1 MYVRFCWFYAILP
14 LNKGIFIIDKKM
26 RGVQSL
32 TTSTSE
38 LFQYINMTEEQK
50 QLSQRYLQTKEEEIL
65 KNIQLTT
72 IRDQKR
78 SDFAERFINDFRKVH
93 KQDPDFFR
101 LFYHILE
108 EQLLNVLVVRFAH
121 VSFSKMK
128 IYLEKSALPL
138 DKLVA
143 IACKYLSSISSYVNE
158 ADVFLRELTKEN
170 PNYIEGQLHT
180 LPTKQQVTLLLVMFD
195 VDYEKFRTYSSLLN
209 EII

>member
-1 MYVRFCWFYAILP
+1 
-14 LNKGIFIIDKKM
+14 M
-26 RGVQSL
+26 RGIQSL

-38 LFQYINMTEEQK
+38 LFQYINMTEEQE
-50 QLSQRYLQTKEEEIL
+50 QLSLRYLQTKEEEIL
-65 KNIQLTT
+65 KDIELTT

-93 KQDPDFFR
+93 KQDPGFFR

-128 IYLEKSALPL
+128 VYLEKSALPL

-143 IACKYLSSISSYVNE
+143 IACRYLSSISSYVNE
-158 ADVFLRELTKEN
+158 ADVFLRELTKEK
-170 PNYIEGQLHT
+170 PNYIEEQLHT
-180 LPTKQQVTLLLVMFD
+180 LPTKQQLTLMLD
-195 VDYEKFRTYSSLLN
+195 
-209 EII
+209 

>member
-1 MYVRFCWFYAILP
+1 MYVRFCEVYAILP

-65 KNIQLTT
+65 KDIQLTT

-128 IYLEKSALPL
+128 IYLEK
-138 DKLVA
+138 VH
-143 IACKYLSSISSYVNE
+143 
-158 ADVFLRELTKEN
+158 FLWTNL
-170 PNYIEGQLHT
+170 
-180 LPTKQQVTLLLVMFD
+180 
-195 VDYEKFRTYSSLLN
+195 
-209 EII
+209 